1 MLGMIIIRREF
12 IPMGSLL
19 SQLQAS
25 QSEALAALAP
35 GSIAPSR
42 RPIAVLCAKCNDC
55 PVIAI
60 DETAPEAKRVVITDD
75 FGQEIQMSE
84 DQFQVLIDL
93 AKSGAIAV

>member
-1 MLGMIIIRREF
+1 MLGMIIIRGEF
-12 IPMGSLL
+12 IPMGS
-19 SQLQAS
+19 STTQSDITQAD
-25 QSEALAALAP
+25 ALAALAP
-35 GSIAPSR
+35 GSLGPSR

-75 FGQEIQMSE
+75 FGQEIQMSQ

-93 AKSGAIAV
+93 AKSGAIGA